1 MKRTPVES
9 SLVASAGYAPKTK
22 TLESQFQSDK
32 SYDYYDVPEEV
43 FNKLME
49 AGSVGSYF
57 NATIRGAFPY
67 DRVR

>member
-9 SLVASAGYAPKTK
+9 SLVASAGYDPKSK
-22 TLESQFQSDK
+22 ILEIQFQSGK
-32 SYDYYDVPEEV
+32 IYVYYDVPEEV
-43 FNKLME
+43 FKELME

-57 NATIRGAFPY
+57 NAAIRGAFPY